1 MDKDISVT
9 ECTHNT
15 ICDINHWPHT
25 FLHSPMAMLPK
36 LALTLI
42 KIKLQLFDL
51 LLALSCALNTLC
63 TSESPELLSKQ
74 PN

>member
-1 MDKDISVT
+1 
-9 ECTHNT
+9 
-15 ICDINHWPHT
+15 
-25 FLHSPMAMLPK
+25 MAMLPK

-63 TSESPELLSKQ
+63 TVEHVRRGRKIMYRMNTHRCPTCDRAVQSVRRALC
-74 PN
+74 